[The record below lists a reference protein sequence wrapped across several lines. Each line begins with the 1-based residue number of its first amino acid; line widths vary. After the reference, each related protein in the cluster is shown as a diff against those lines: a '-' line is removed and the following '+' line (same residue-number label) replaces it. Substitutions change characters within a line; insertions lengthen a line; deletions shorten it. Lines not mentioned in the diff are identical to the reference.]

1 MDINMDIDMH
11 LRKSEVNMPQQP
23 VVIDVKSSQI
33 ENASYKPAVAADIGD
48 RAIQLSNAELAKE
61 TSQLEPNEASKRPRR
76 IAPRKRLPKPG
87 SYPDDFSPFR
97 MTSGDGM
104 VVSLSYLEI
113 KRDLQTIN
121 EQCRD
126 MFQSVYYAEVGCEDM
141 EQSSKGSKPCA
152 LSPVRVQ
159 SIIAARRSRG
169 PCMKQPTS
177 RAEETRM
184 IMAAVRA
191 SLQEIRSRQQEDN
204 ISDEEKSAIMHM
216 RASKRPKVEDKFPGN
231 KVASQWMDTCS
242 SIVI

>member
-1 MDINMDIDMH
+1 MCDNI
-11 LRKSEVNMPQQP
+11 QP
-23 VVIDVKSSQI
+23 VALDELEQELLIGESEKHQSSCNGQ
-33 ENASYKPAVAADIGD
+33 K
-48 RAIQLSNAELAKE
+48 
-61 TSQLEPNEASKRPRR
+61 PRR

-204 ISDEEKSAIMHM
+204 ISDEEKSAIMRM